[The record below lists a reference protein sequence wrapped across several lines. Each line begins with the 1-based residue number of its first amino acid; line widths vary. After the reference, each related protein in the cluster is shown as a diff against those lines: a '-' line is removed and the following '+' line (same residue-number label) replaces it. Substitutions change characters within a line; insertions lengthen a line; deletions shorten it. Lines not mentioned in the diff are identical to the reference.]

1 MTSGQNISHYR
12 TAKLSVHVWNH
23 DLIWWQNKIDT
34 QKHFHKTTITISW
47 TLSKTKIPILKR
59 RTTKKTP
66 SHYCLSLQR
75 SHMFSGPMDS
85 PQRCQWYFIIPLCKY
100 SAPLASCGIFFQRTQ
115 NSPYCLFGVHYLSK
129 ISSFILPSTL
139 PCNNPSRYIKSLK
152 YRHDSHQFYISESQE
167 WGRS

>member
-1 MTSGQNISHYR
+1 MDGTHGVY
-12 TAKLSVHVWNH
+12 
-23 DLIWWQNKIDT
+23 
-34 QKHFHKTTITISW
+34 W
-47 TLSKTKIPILKR
+47 TLTMQLQLLLHQISLHGIGNNASYCDSITLWTNGFLKR

-100 SAPLASCGIFFQRTQ
+100 SAPLASCGIFLQRTQ
-115 NSPYCLFGVHYLSK
+115 NSQYCLFGVHYLSK
-129 ISSFILPSTL
+129 ISSFVLPSTL
-139 PCNNPSRYIKSLK
+139 PCNNQPRYIKSLK